1 MENSSMKFLSS
12 LVEAAAPVGHEA
24 AAVSAW
30 LKYVKPFA
38 DECFTDAYGNGY
50 AVLNPEGDPA
60 IVVTGHADEIGLMV
74 TYIDDEG
81 FLWVGSL
88 GGYDPKILPAMRVR
102 VLAKDGVL
110 NGVIGAM
117 PPHLQ
122 RAATGGTPVK
132 RYKFGENVYI
142 DIGAKD
148 KKDAEKKVQV
158 GDPVILDYGLRELKG
173 GLVTSRGLDNK
184 VGIWVAGE
192 VLKRVTKKSARLK
205 AKVIA
210 LATVQEEI
218 GGHGAAMAAFRLEP
232 DLAIAIDVCQ
242 SMDHPYMEKKR
253 FGDQQIGKGPVLGHG
268 SANHPVLV
276 DRLARVARR
285 KRIDIQ
291 HEALPNRTGTDAD
304 SIFTV
309 KAGIP
314 TATVSIPQRYMHS
327 PVETLST
334 SDLDQTASL
343 VAELCLDL
351 KSKERIRVIV

>member
-12 LVEAAAPVGHEA
+12 LVEAEAPVGHEA
-24 AAVSAW
+24 AAVSTW
-30 LKYVKPFA
+30 LKFVKPFA
-38 DECFTDAYGNGY
+38 DDCFTDAYGNGY
-50 AVLNPEGDPA
+50 AILNPEGDPA

-81 FLWVGSL
+81 FVWVGSL
-88 GGYDPKILPAMRVR
+88 GGYDAKILPAMRVK
-102 VLAKDGVL
+102 VLAKGGAL
-110 NGVIGAM
+110 HGVIGAM

-122 RAATGGTPVK
+122 HAETGGTPVD
-132 RYKFGENVYI
+132 RYKFGDNIYI

-148 KKDAEKKVQV
+148 KKDAEKLVSV

-184 VGIWVAGE
+184 VGIWVAAQ
-192 VLKRVTKKSARLK
+192 VLKRVQKRRAKLK
-205 AKVIA
+205 AKLIA
-210 LATVQEEI
+210 LASVQEEI

-242 SMDHPYMEKKR
+242 SMDHPFMEKKR
-253 FGDQQIGKGPVLGHG
+253 FGDQQIGRGPVLGHG

-276 DRLARVARR
+276 DRLTRVARR
-285 KRIDIQ
+285 KRIDLQ

-309 KAGIP
+309 KCGIP

-327 PVETLST
+327 PVETLSI
-334 SDLDQTASL
+334 SDMEQTADL

-351 KSKERIRVIV
+351 KSKERIKVVV